1 MAIAGKDYD
10 RLESL
15 SELTKAIDMRLDLEF
30 FLYGVRYNIST
41 NEKPFICVCPDGN
54 AVYYDNADDMVNHY
68 KVDGKL
74 LKDIWQDFEILAM

>member
-10 RLESL
+10 RLECL
-15 SELTKAIDMRLDLEF
+15 RELTEAIDMRLDLEF
-30 FLYGVRYNIST
+30 YLYGVRYNIST
-41 NEKPFICVCPDGN
+41 NGKPFICVCPDGD
-54 AVYYDNADDMVNHY
+54 AAYYDNADDMVNHY